1 METEVKHVESIETPS
16 TENASQSSKSGRRLV
31 WSVTILIT
39 LGIAGIGFWSRSGM
53 AYAPAAAAITPAIP
67 ITAVHATVRDLPITR
82 SGLGTVTPVSQVDV
96 KVRADGQVQHI
107 AFKEGQD
114 VKAGDLLAQV
124 DPRPY
129 QAQLGQAEAVLQ
141 KDTAQLASSRTEEA
155 RASKLSA
162 TGAGTTQASDT
173 AKAQVAINQALVL
186 GDQAAVDTAKLN
198 LNFATITAPVA
209 GRLGLKQ
216 INEGAVVHASDATG
230 LVTITQIR
238 PISVQF
244 SLPQDEL
251 PDLLAGQGKSPLLV
265 SIDSRDGS
273 RHLADGR
280 LTVIDSQVDT
290 ATGTIKLKAEFDN
303 DDRALWPGAL
313 VTARVIVRTD
323 SKAVVVPS
331 IAIQNGQDGPY
342 LFVVKPD
349 NTVAIAEV
357 KTGPTV
363 ADVTALAS
371 GISAGDNVVLS
382 GHSRLAQGTTV
393 STTQADAGSHI
404 ALETK

>member
-1 METEVKHVESIETPS
+1 METEVKQVESIGTTS
-16 TENASQSSKSGRRLV
+16 TKNASRSSKSGRRLV

-39 LGIAGIGFWSRSGM
+39 FGIAGIGFWSRIGM
-53 AYAPAAAAITPAIP
+53 ANAPAAAVTTPAIP
-67 ITAVHATVRDLPITR
+67 ITAVHATIRDLPITR
-82 SGLGTVTPVSQVDV
+82 SGLGTVTPLSQVDV
-96 KVRADGQVQHI
+96 KVRADGQMQHI

-114 VKAGDLLAQV
+114 VKAGDLLAQI

-141 KDTAQLASSRTEEA
+141 KDTAQFASSRTEHA
-155 RASKLSA
+155 RASTLSA
-162 TGAGTTQASDT
+162 TGAGTTQATDT

-186 GDQAAVDTAKLN
+186 GDQAAVDAAKLN
-198 LNFATITAPVA
+198 LSFATITAPVA
-209 GRLGLKQ
+209 GRVGLKQ

-238 PISVQF
+238 PIAVQF

-251 PDLLAGQGKSPLLV
+251 PDLLSGQSKAPLPV

-273 RHLADGR
+273 RHLADGM

-290 ATGTIKLKAEFDN
+290 TTGTIKLKAEFNN

-313 VTARVIVRTD
+313 VTARVVMRMD
-323 SKAVVVPS
+323 NKAVVVPS
-331 IAIQNGQDGPY
+331 IAIQNGQNGPY
-342 LFVVKPD
+342 LFVVRPD
-349 NTVAIAEV
+349 KTVAITEV

-363 ADVTALAS
+363 GDLTAVTS

-382 GHSRLAQGTTV
+382 GHSRLTQGMAV
-393 STTQADAGSHI
+393 STTQADTTSHV
-404 ALETK
+404 AFGTK

>member
-1 METEVKHVESIETPS
+1 
-16 TENASQSSKSGRRLV
+16 
-31 WSVTILIT
+31 
-39 LGIAGIGFWSRSGM
+39 M
-53 AYAPAAAAITPAIP
+53 ANAPAAAAAMPAIP

-82 SGLGTVTPVSQVDV
+82 SGLGTVTPLSQVDV
-96 KVRADGQVQHI
+96 KVRADGQLQHI

-114 VKAGDLLAQV
+114 VKAGDFLAQI

-141 KDTAQLASSRTEEA
+141 KDTAQLASSRTEDA

-209 GRLGLKQ
+209 GRVGLKQ

-251 PDLLAGQGKSPLLV
+251 PDLLAGQEKSPLLV

-313 VTARVIVRTD
+313 VTARVVVRTD
-323 SKAVVVPS
+323 NKAVVVPS
-331 IAIQNGQDGPY
+331 IAIQNGQNGPY
-342 LFVVKPD
+342 LYVVRPD
-349 NTVAIAEV
+349 KTVAITHV
-357 KTGPTV
+357 KTGTTV
-363 ADVTALAS
+363 GDLTAVTS
-371 GISAGDNVVLS
+371 GISAGDDVVLS
-382 GHSRLAQGTTV
+382 GQSRLAQGTAV
-393 STTQADAGSHI
+393 SATQSDAAAHI